1 MAVTAWGPKPVP
13 TWLLVILA
21 GISLGAAALAMDAR
35 GSVGEVGPRGR
46 SAASL
51 MAAGIER
58 IAAAR
63 PARGQGLSAGDVNRT
78 GLVGL
83 AESPI
88 TSSVGVLTAKRTA
101 TNPNWAAVVTDLL
114 SDAGVRPGDT
124 VAAGFSGSFPGLNLA
139 TVAAAQAMQV
149 RLLVITAVAASN
161 WGANDPAFT
170 WLDMESVLTPAG
182 LRVDSLGASIGG
194 VADAGVDLPPGGP
207 RLLLA
212 AIRRNGVPLI
222 EGGSLAARVDG
233 RMSLYT
239 QAAGGRRIAA
249 FVNVGGAQAN
259 LGGCD
264 ESFLV
269 TSGLLHALP
278 PCPGGRQGVA
288 HRFLAAGVPVI
299 SLLNVR
305 DLAVRYGLPIDP
317 IPLPHPGQGGS
328 GAGGRT
334 LRPLV
339 LLASLL
345 AVLAAVLA
353 GVQRGPSSAR
363 RPDALSG
370 GGPIDGSLGPF

>member
-1 MAVTAWGPKPVP
+1 MAVTAWGPRPLP
-13 TWLLVILA
+13 TGMLVLLA
-21 GISLGAAALAMDAR
+21 GVSLGAAALAMDVR
-35 GSVGEVGPRGR
+35 GPAGDLGAQGRG
-46 SAASL
+46 AAAL
-51 MAAGIER
+51 MAAGTEA

-63 PARGQGLSAGDVNRT
+63 PAHGGGFSPGDVNRT
-78 GLVGL
+78 GLIGL

-101 TNPNWAAVVTDLL
+101 TNPNWAAVIAGLL

-139 TVAAAQAMQV
+139 TVAAAQAMRL
-149 RLLVITAVAASN
+149 RLLVISAVAASN

-170 WLDMESVLTPAG
+170 WLDMESVLAPAG
-182 LRVDSLGASIGG
+182 LRVHSLGASIGG
-194 VADAGVDLPPGGP
+194 VADAGIDLPPGGP

-222 EGGSLAARVDG
+222 EGGSLAARVDR
-233 RMSLYT
+233 RMSLYA
-239 QAAGGRRIAA
+239 QAAAGRRIAA
-249 FVNVGGAQAN
+249 FVNAGGAQAN

-269 TSGLLHALP
+269 TSGLLRALP
-278 PCPGGRQGVA
+278 PCPQARQGVA
-288 HRFLAAGVPVI
+288 HRFLATGVPVI

-317 IPLPHPGQGGS
+317 IPLPHPGHNGVN
-328 GAGGRT
+328 AGGRT

-339 LLASLL
+339 LLAGIL

-353 GVQRGPSSAR
+353 GVQRGPSMFR
-363 RPDALSG
+363 
-370 GGPIDGSLGPF
+370 